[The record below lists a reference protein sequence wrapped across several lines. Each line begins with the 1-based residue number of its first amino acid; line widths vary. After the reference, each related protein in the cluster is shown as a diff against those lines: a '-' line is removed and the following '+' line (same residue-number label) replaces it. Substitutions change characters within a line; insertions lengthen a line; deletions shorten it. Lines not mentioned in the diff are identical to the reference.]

1 MLYYFCSLTLLYVVN
16 VDFVDPVVSFR
27 SGNLSMANRSAVK
40 SDPAVSHHL
49 QIFKEPYGFSPYAR
63 VYSKR
68 HANFQKK
75 RKKSEKFFF

>member
-1 MLYYFCSLTLLYVVN
+1 MLILLIRLFRFEAVIFPWQIVLTIPK
-16 VDFVDPVVSFR
+16 D
-27 SGNLSMANRSAVK
+27 RSAVK
-40 SDPAVSHHL
+40 SAPAVSHHL

-75 RKKSEKFFF
+75 RKKSENILFLSVKYL